1 MSPTPTASERAL
13 PFATA
18 ARLDAIE
25 PFHVMQLVKQAR
37 EREAQGHPVL
47 HLSIG
52 EPDFQAPP
60 AVTAALVDSL
70 NRGESG
76 YTPAL
81 GLLELRQAIARHY
94 ELSQGLEVDPQ
105 RIVVTAGASG
115 ALLLAC
121 LALLEPGT
129 ELLMPDPA
137 YPCNRHIASA
147 AGASSRLLPC
157 GPEQSFQ
164 PTAADIEQAWQTH
177 TRALLLASP
186 GNPTGTCI
194 QADTLAGIVDV
205 VRRRGGALI
214 VDEIYQALSFDRAPR
229 SALALG
235 EDIIVINSFS
245 KYFCM
250 TGWRLGWLVLPP
262 ALVADVEKLAQNLF
276 ICPSTLAQRAALACF
291 EPEQITIYESR
302 RDAFRARRDHL
313 VPALRELGFRVPTA
327 PDGAFYVWADIRHT
341 GLSSDD
347 FCQRMLMDANVC
359 IVPGA
364 DFSVHEPQHW
374 VRISYATSMEQ
385 LYEALARMRPVMQS
399 LGVLSA

>member
-1 MSPTPTASERAL
+1 MTPTTALPAPALNFPTAS
-13 PFATA
+13 
-18 ARLDAIE
+18 RLAAIE

-37 EREAQGHPVL
+37 EREAQGHPVI

-52 EPDFQAPP
+52 EPDFTAPP
-60 AVTAALVDSL
+60 AVTEALTASL
-70 NRGESG
+70 ARGESG

-81 GLLELRQAIARHY
+81 GLQPLREAIARHY
-94 ELSQGLEVDPQ
+94 AQSQGLTVDPA

-129 ELLMPDPA
+129 ELLMPDPS

-147 AGASSRLLPC
+147 AGATSRLIPC
-157 GPEQSFQ
+157 GPDQGFQ
-164 PTAADIEQAWQTH
+164 PTAVDIEQTWQAH

-194 QADTLAGIVDV
+194 SSEALAGIVEV

-214 VDEIYQALSFDRAPR
+214 VDEIYQALSFDRAPL

-235 EDIIVINSFS
+235 DDIIVINSFS

-276 ICPSTLAQRAALACF
+276 ICPSTLAQRAAMACF
-291 EPEQITIYESR
+291 EPEQIAIYESR

-313 VPALRELGFRVPTA
+313 VPALRELGFRVPTV

-359 IVPGA
+359 VVPGA

-385 LYEALARMRPVMQS
+385 LDEALARMRPVMQS
-399 LGVLSA
+399 LGVAPR

>member
-1 MSPTPTASERAL
+1 MSLSTTSTAPALPFPTAS
-13 PFATA
+13 
-18 ARLDAIE
+18 RLAAIE

-37 EREAQGHPVL
+37 EREAQGHDVL

-52 EPDFQAPP
+52 EPDFTAPP
-60 AVTAALVDSL
+60 AVTRALMDSL
-70 NRGESG
+70 ARGESG

-81 GLLELRQAIARHY
+81 GLPQLREAIARHY
-94 ELSQGLEVDPQ
+94 ADAQGLTVDAG

-129 ELLMPDPA
+129 ELLMPDPS

-147 AGASSRLLPC
+147 AGARSRLLPC
-157 GPEQSFQ
+157 GPEQGFQ
-164 PTAADIEQAWQTH
+164 PTAADIETH
-177 TRALLLASP
+177 WRADTRALLLASP
-186 GNPTGTCI
+186 GNPTGTRI
-194 QADTLAGIVDV
+194 DDAVLADIVQV
-205 VRRRGGALI
+205 VRAHGGALI

-235 EDIIVINSFS
+235 DDILVINSFS

-276 ICPSTLAQRAALACF
+276 ICPSALAQRAALACF
-291 EPEQITIYESR
+291 EPEQIAIYEDR
-302 RDAFRARRDHL
+302 RDAFRARRDEL
-313 VPALRELGFRVPTA
+313 VPALRELGLKVPVM

-341 GLSSDD
+341 GLSSDA
-347 FCQRMLMDANVC
+347 FCQRMLTQANVC
-359 IVPGA
+359 LVPGT

-374 VRISYATSMEQ
+374 VRLSYATSMDN
-385 LYEALARMRPVMQS
+385 LRTAVARMRPVMQAM
-399 LGVLSA
+399 GVTPG